1 MTPAPQFSVVMA
13 AYNHADYVVDALESV
28 AHQDSGDF
36 EIIVVD
42 DGSTDDTAARVAA
55 WMEESRG
62 TRGLSATLLRVP
74 NGGQSRAMEHG
85 FAAARGAYVALLDSD
100 DRWLPGKLA
109 AVARAITEAPQAG
122 MVVHP
127 LLVIDA
133 AGRRTG
139 DVRPRR
145 ARLSHGDCREQLR
158 RTARHVAPATSG
170 VVLRR
175 DVLQQLLPMPTGGFT
190 FGADAYLTFGATLL
204 APVVALPQALG
215 EYRVHADGQFLRR
228 MLSVEGLSRSIALQR
243 TIASHFGLDAA
254 LQRNS
259 FFMRNVFAL
268 AKLDGT
274 RQGQLGAFR
283 SLASATASDTSFSLP
298 ARAALLLYWG
308 ACLVAPEPG
317 FRRLWSRFQVSH
329 TGYAR

>member
-1 MTPAPQFSVVMA
+1 MA
-13 AYNHADYVVDALESV
+13 AYNHAGYVLDALESV
-28 AHQDSGDF
+28 ASQEAGDF

-55 WMEESRG
+55 WMDESRR

-109 AVARAITEAPQAG
+109 AVARAIAATPEAG
-122 MVVHP
+122 MIVHP
-127 LLVIDA
+127 LFVIDA
-133 AGRRTG
+133 EGRRTG
-139 DVRPRR
+139 DIRPRR
-145 ARLSHGDCREQLR
+145 ARLSQGDCRAQLR

-175 DVLQQLLPMPTGGFT
+175 EVLQRLLPMPTTEFP

-204 APVVALPQALG
+204 APVVALPEALA

-243 TIASHFGLDAA
+243 TIAAHFGLDAA
-254 LQRNS
+254 LERNS

-274 RQGQLGAFR
+274 RQRQLVAFR
-283 SLASATASDTSFSLP
+283 SLASATAGDTSFSLLV
-298 ARAALLLYWG
+298 RAALLLYWC

-317 FRRLWSRFQVSH
+317 FRRLWGRFQISH